1 MICPNC
7 GNEIRENRKHEHKN
21 DGQECL
27 VIEID
32 TEKAVGFSRR
42 RLAKNL
48 YKKWS
53 RSSISKKS
61 DNPRVA
67 RPRFGLFIMMEAKN

>member
-1 MICPNC
+1 MICENC
-7 GNEIRENRKHEHKN
+7 GNEVRENRKHEHKN

-48 YKKWS
+48 YKK
-53 RSSISKKS
+53 
-61 DNPRVA
+61 
-67 RPRFGLFIMMEAKN
+67 

>member
-1 MICPNC
+1 MICENC

-27 VIEID
+27 VIEMD

-42 RLAKNL
+42 KPGKDMYR
-48 YKKWS
+48 KKQ
-53 RSSISKKS
+53 
-61 DNPRVA
+61 
-67 RPRFGLFIMMEAKN
+67 